1 MLLADLQYA
10 VRILRKTPVFTL
22 AAIATLAL
30 GVGANT
36 AIFSVI
42 NAVLLQPL
50 PYPQPE
56 RLVTVW
62 ETDIRHPEEQEI
74 VSAPNFLDWQSQ
86 NNVFEL
92 MAAYEQQSYNLA
104 GQSEPEQV
112 PGMRVSGSLFPLL
125 GIQPYLGRTFL
136 PEEDQLGK
144 NHVVVLSNGLWRRR
158 YGADPS
164 LLGKP
169 ITINGES
176 YTVVGVMPPQFQFTD
191 SRFALWLPIAF
202 NAEDQGRGSHSFQVV
217 AS

>member
-1 MLLADLQYA
+1 MFVADLQYA

-62 ETDIRHPEEQEI
+62 ETNIHNPDQPEI
-74 VSAPNFLDWQSQ
+74 VSAPNFLDWQRQ
-86 NNVFEL
+86 NDVFER

-104 GQSEPEQV
+104 GQSDPEQV
-112 PGMRVSGSLFPLL
+112 QGMRVTASLFPLL
-125 GIQPYLGRTFL
+125 RMQPYLGRTFL
-136 PEEDQLGK
+136 P
-144 NHVVVLSNGLWRRR
+144 
-158 YGADPS
+158 
-164 LLGKP
+164 
-169 ITINGES
+169 
-176 YTVVGVMPPQFQFTD
+176 
-191 SRFALWLPIAF
+191 
-202 NAEDQGRGSHSFQVV
+202 
-217 AS
+217 